1 MNYFNDLIFVNH
13 GNAKYTACQARK
25 RLFEGYYGIQFHYY
39 GKVRAWVNDSPPE
52 SVDTPH
58 VFITWPGAE
67 FNYGAPEGTV
77 RHQAHV
83 CFRGPRVDR
92 YLREGLL
99 ELRDRN
105 LFLPIHD
112 PERFLQ
118 TMLHLFSLLETP
130 GATSHARAVLL
141 LEELLIQLREQPALP
156 PRTRTLYGGQLRQL
170 RDKLAEAPEKA
181 WSFEQEAAAMSL
193 SYVHFRRLFQ
203 QFTGLPPGQF
213 LLECRLRRAE
223 TLLTSGTLRIGEIAL
238 ACGFESEF
246 HFSRIFKRHR
256 TLSPSAFRERY
267 GTF

>member
-13 GNAKYTACQARK
+13 GNAKYTACQARN
-25 RLFEGYYGIQFHYY
+25 RRFEGYYGIQFHYS
-39 GKVRAWVNDSPPE
+39 GKVRAWVDDSPPE
-52 SVDTPH
+52 YVDTPH
-58 VFITWPGAE
+58 VFITWPGVE

-92 YLREGLL
+92 YLREGFL
-99 ELRDRN
+99 ELRKRD

-130 GATSHARAVLL
+130 GASSHARAVLL

-156 PRTRTLYGGQLRQL
+156 PRTRTLHGGALRQL
-170 RDKLAEAPEKA
+170 RDKLAEAPEKT

-223 TLLTSGTLRIGEIAL
+223 TLLCSGSMRIGEIAF

-256 TLSPSAFRERY
+256 ALSPSAFRERY